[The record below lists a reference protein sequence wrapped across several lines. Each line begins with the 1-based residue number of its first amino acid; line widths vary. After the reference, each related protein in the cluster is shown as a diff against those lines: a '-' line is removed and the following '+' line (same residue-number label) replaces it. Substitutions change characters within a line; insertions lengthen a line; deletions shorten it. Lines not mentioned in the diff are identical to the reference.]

1 MTGKSQRQDW
11 NPMREAAR
19 IAVQKLHSD
28 TPGTSYKG
36 GKYSHGEAGAKAAGK
51 GGQTKK

>member
-1 MTGKSQRQDW
+1 MTGKVQRQDW

-28 TPGTSYKG
+28 APGTSYKG
-36 GKYSHGEAGAKAAGK
+36 GKYSHGEAGARTGGK
-51 GGQTKK
+51 GQSKK